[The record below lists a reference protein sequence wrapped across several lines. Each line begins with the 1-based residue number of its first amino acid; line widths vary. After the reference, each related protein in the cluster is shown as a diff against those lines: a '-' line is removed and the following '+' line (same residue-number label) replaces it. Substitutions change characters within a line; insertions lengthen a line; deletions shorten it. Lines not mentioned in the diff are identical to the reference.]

1 MDDPSRLP
9 VDVSASERRPNPCR
23 GGCANHD
30 TNAIHGKKVIATISF
45 STWLGSNLEQ
55 AIQACLNTQL
65 QRVPGSV
72 MRVRG
77 VRIVRNFIIGS
88 LCLDFIRYLLLS
100 LYFLCSAEIINAIRL
115 HTLRFLDS
123 INGHVCQPLR
133 HMMQGGQTLPIAFI
147 KAHGRSA
154 RR

>member
-30 TNAIHGKKVIATISF
+30 SNAIHGEEVIATESF
-45 STWLGSNLEQ
+45 TTWLASNLEQ

-65 QRVPGSV
+65 RRVPGSV

-77 VRIVRNFIIGS
+77 LRIVREIITRS

-100 LYFLCSAEIINAIRL
+100 LYSLCFAEIVNAIRL
-115 HTLRFLDS
+115 HKLRFLDS
-123 INGHVCQPLR
+123 VNGHVCQPLC
-133 HMMQGGQTLPIAFI
+133 HMMQCGQTLPIAFI

-154 RR
+154 